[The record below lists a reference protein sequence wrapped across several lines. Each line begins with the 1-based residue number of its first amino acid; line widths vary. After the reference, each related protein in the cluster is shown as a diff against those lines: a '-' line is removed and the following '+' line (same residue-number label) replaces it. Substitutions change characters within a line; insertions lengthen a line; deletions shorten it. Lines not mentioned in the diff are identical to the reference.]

1 MSIKGNN
8 THSGQWQKVSIILVV
23 IHTAIST
30 LLLLIEGW
38 DKIVEYLSRV
48 LGPIISKALVYV
60 NYFILLILAII
71 VVLYYVVR
79 YFTRKYREHI
89 GTHGIPCALINVYY
103 YKIANRHNKLL
114 RSIHKNIYH
123 NVYKLKDDISKHRI
137 QSIVEVNKGID
148 DLLYDIHLAIMRSF
162 GLDLTINIK
171 KLIMDR
177 NNNLCLIPFKH
188 FRNGAERNSTDNP
201 RAFNY
206 SYFIEPDEYERLSKY
221 AVKAR
226 QYHNQHGE
234 NRKYEVNSVFT
245 YLITKRMRYWMTN
258 DVALDE
264 QVGNFYTS
272 SDNYPESYKSI
283 AVFSLTPPESNILPE
298 GLIIFDTKKKG
309 AFSEEECVN
318 LFGYIAHLL
327 YELIIEYNRYERKI
341 KQEKGKKH

>member
-1 MSIKGNN
+1 MS
-8 THSGQWQKVSIILVV
+8 KVEEKSISVSPQQPEPIIYRIIVISSMAISIITGLDETMEWLVR
-23 IHTAIST
+23 I
-30 LLLLIEGW
+30 
-38 DKIVEYLSRV
+38 
-48 LGPIISKALVYV
+48 LGPISSK
-60 NYFILLILAII
+60 II
-71 VVLYYVVR
+71 VYFNYIFLLPIAIVLITSYVIGR
-79 YFTRKYREHI
+79 FTWKYRERI

-123 NVYKLKDDISKHRI
+123 NIYKLKNDISNHRI
-137 QSIVEVNKGID
+137 QSIAEANKGID
-148 DLLYDIHLAIMRSF
+148 DLLYDIHVAIMRSF
-162 GLDLTINIK
+162 GLDLTISIK
-171 KLIMDR
+171 RLIMDR
-177 NNNLCLIPFKH
+177 DNNLCLIPFKH
-188 FRNGAERNSTDNP
+188 FRNGKDRNVSNP

-206 SYFIEPDEYERLSKY
+206 SYYIEPDEYERLSRY
-221 AVKAR
+221 AAKAR
-226 QYHNQHGE
+226 QYHNQQGE

-245 YLITKRMRYWMTN
+245 YLITKRMRYWMSN

-264 QVGNFYTS
+264 KAGNFYTS